1 MRYIGMAMGM
11 VPLTQYRPR
20 IAPSLKSWSCC
31 ARSTA
36 PLPSAGNGQEPV
48 WIHPDRLP
56 DDVTVWEN
64 AVLSIDKPQ
73 GWTSFDVCA
82 KLRGAV
88 AALLGKRPKQMK
100 VGHAGTL
107 DPMATGLLIVC
118 VGKATKQVD
127 RYVSMRKEY
136 SGVLRLGEGTASYD
150 ADTEVIFRSE
160 WKQLNDMSLAQARD
174 TLVGEVEQLPP
185 MYSAVKVGGKRLYES
200 ARAGKEVERKPR
212 KVTVERFDLEPF
224 SEKQDLAFY
233 ICCSKGTYVR
243 SLAHQLGLA
252 AGTYAHLV
260 ALRREAIGTHSVR
273 DAWDMTDLIA
283 AVSSKRALE
292 KQKS

>member
-1 MRYIGMAMGM
+1 MRYVGMAMGM
-11 VPLTQYRPR
+11 VPLTRCRPR
-20 IAPSLKSWSCC
+20 IVASPKSWSRC
-31 ARSTA
+31 ALST
-36 PLPSAGNGQEPV
+36 SAASAASAAAKEPV
-48 WIHPDRLP
+48 WIHPERLP
-56 DDVTVWEN
+56 DDVHVWEN

-88 AALLGKRPKQMK
+88 AALLGKRPKQVK

-118 VGKATKQVD
+118 VGRATKQVD
-127 RYVSMRKEY
+127 HFVSMKKEY
-136 SGVLRLGEGTASYD
+136 SGVLRLGEATASYD
-150 ADTEVIFRSE
+150 ADTEVIQRSE
-160 WKQLNDMSLAQARD
+160 WKHLTDADLAQARD

-212 KVTVERFDLEPF
+212 KVFIEQFDLEPF
-224 SEKQDLAFY
+224 VGKQDVGFY
-233 ICCSKGTYVR
+233 VCCSKGTYVR

-252 AGTYAHLV
+252 AGTHAHLV
-260 ALRREAIGTHSVR
+260 ALRREAIGGVHVN
-273 DAWDMTDLIA
+273 DAWRMTDLVPA
-283 AVSSKRALE
+283 LSSRRT
-292 KQKS
+292 

>member
-1 MRYIGMAMGM
+1 MGM
-11 VPLTQYRPR
+11 VPLTRCRPR
-20 IAPSLKSWSCC
+20 IAPAPKSWSCC

-36 PLPSAGNGQEPV
+36 PLLSAGNGQEPV
-48 WIHPDRLP
+48 WIHPNRLP
-56 DDVTVWEN
+56 DDITVWEN

-82 KLRGAV
+82 KLRGAI

-127 RYVSMRKEY
+127 HYVSMRKEY

-160 WKQLNDMSLAQARD
+160 WKQLNDVSLAQARN

-212 KVTVERFDLEPF
+212 KITVERFDLEPF
-224 SEKQDLAFY
+224 AEKQDLGFY

-260 ALRREAIGTHSVR
+260 ALRREAIGEHSVQ

-283 AVSSKRALE
+283 AVSFRRALE
-292 KQKS
+292 KQNS